1 MKIISEVD
9 IMGRWEISIE
19 TNNEREQDIIKEKID
34 EIGAEFMESGVS
46 EIIVY
51 ATGAQKIKLISFVS
65 NNEKI

>member
-9 IMGRWEISIE
+9 IMGKWEIAIE
-19 TNNEREQDIIKEKID
+19 TNNEREQEILKEKIE

-51 ATGAQKIKLISFVS
+51 ADGSQKIKIVSYVS
-65 NNEKI
+65 NNEDI